1 MGNINVFFFLALG
14 VISTENYFIYRAQ
27 DKGISPPLKLK
38 IKFGKD
44 KTGAITHGKIKTK
57 HSPSSGEEKEETT
70 KTSSKRLFQC
80 RYSFYF
86 L

>member
-1 MGNINVFFFLALG
+1 MQLSLFP
-14 VISTENYFIYRAQ
+14 R
-27 DKGISPPLKLK
+27 DKDKDTSPPLKLK

-70 KTSSKRLFQC
+70 KTSSKRCVQC
-80 RYSFYF
+80 
-86 L
+86 

>member
-1 MGNINVFFFLALG
+1 MGY
-14 VISTENYFIYRAQ
+14 YFISQIDSRPITHRSQ

-70 KTSSKRLFQC
+70 KTSSKR
-80 RYSFYF
+80 F
-86 L
+86 LKC